1 MPTPRALRLKRIRP
15 DILRGAAPRSVDPR
29 QADLF
34 RDRMLDRIEPCLPTL
49 AQKIPAGPD
58 WTCGMKRN
66 GDRVMLH
73 VADGKAKAITSR
85 GQDWSKRYPAIIAA
99 AERLPIE
106 AAIIDGEAV
115 GVSEHATS
123 RLSSLQR
130 AEGGHGDVGRAGE
143 AIFYAWDLLYLNGH
157 ELRNTCLEERLLRLE
172 ALGGDIIRLNE
183 EITGDAESLFERAL
197 ELGLEGIIARRRDA
211 PYRSGRSKSWLEIK
225 CTQFANFGV
234 LGVGIPAADGSGV
247 GRLYV
252 AARRGNKV
260 VYAGSVRTGF
270 NCRSIAELF
279 EEMRLLRESGAPLS
293 PRDRDGIPAE
303 PVLLA
308 EIEFNGWTSD
318 GKLRRASFMG
328 LREAADG
335 AAIFDL
341 EH

>member
-123 RLSSLQR
+123 RLSNLQR

-183 EITGDAESLFERAL
+183 EITGDAENSSNALLSLGSKGSSQGAEMLLIDQVEVNPGSRSS
-197 ELGLEGIIARRRDA
+197 AR
-211 PYRSGRSKSWLEIK
+211 SSQ
-225 CTQFANFGV
+225 T
-234 LGVGIPAADGSGV
+234 
-247 GRLYV
+247 
-252 AARRGNKV
+252 
-260 VYAGSVRTGF
+260 
-270 NCRSIAELF
+270 
-279 EEMRLLRESGAPLS
+279 
-293 PRDRDGIPAE
+293 
-303 PVLLA
+303 LA
-308 EIEFNGWTSD
+308 FWE
-318 GKLRRASFMG
+318 
-328 LREAADG
+328 
-335 AAIFDL
+335 
-341 EH
+341 